1 MAHPQCLLLA
11 FLLTSLALS
20 HSTEPGAPQGKKR
33 QGHANTLQRPPQGLH
48 GHGSSRGHGRHGGS
62 GPRATKAGLL
72 SHRPLHPLVIPEDDG
87 TGLEGMRPVRL
98 ETGPGRERD
107 RDPSQKSLSP
117 GRDNNLLGTRKGRGH
132 KHGNGHG
139 QHFEQQKQGSRHD
152 RGRHGKGESAQ
163 HNASCELAMNVSS
176 KIHYQLAIRWSGDSV
191 ATLRLFT
198 VVHAR

>member
-20 HSTEPGAPQGKKR
+20 HSIEPGATQGKKR
-33 QGHANTLQRPPQGLH
+33 QGHGNTLQRPLQGLH

-62 GPRATKAGLL
+62 GPRGSKTGLL

-87 TGLEGMRPVRL
+87 MGLEGMSPVRL

-107 RDPSQKSLSP
+107 RDQSRMSLKSMSP

-132 KHGNGHG
+132 KHG

-163 HNASCELAMNVSS
+163 HNGQCCVVDCAM
-176 KIHYQLAIRWSGDSV
+176 LE
-191 ATLRLFT
+191 
-198 VVHAR
+198 